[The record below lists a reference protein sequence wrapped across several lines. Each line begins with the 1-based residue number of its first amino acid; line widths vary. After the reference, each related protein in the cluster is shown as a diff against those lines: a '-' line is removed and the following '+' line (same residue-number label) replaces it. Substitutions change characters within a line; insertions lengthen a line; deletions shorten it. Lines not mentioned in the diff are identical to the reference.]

1 MNSEKAEV
9 LVMGSGTSTGVP
21 IIGCSCPTCTS
32 RDPRDARLRFGL
44 HVSARGFG
52 LQIDVSPDF
61 RQQAIRFKVPR
72 VDAVVL
78 SHCHADHV
86 LGMDDLR
93 RYNTLQDSPID
104 VWARP
109 RVLSGVKRIFSYI
122 FDPPPE
128 AEAWHLYRPKL
139 VPREI
144 GGGEVRIGPF
154 GVRTVEVPH
163 GPSAASAVEVSFEGR
178 RLVVASD
185 CSEVSPALAG
195 MLEGAD
201 IAILDGLRDRPHA
214 AHLTMADSVAALSA
228 ARCRAGRVI
237 HIGHDIPHEELLARF
252 PAGIAPT
259 YDGEVLFL

>member
-1 MNSEKAEV
+1 MSTETAKI

-21 IIGCSCPTCTS
+21 IIGCDCPVCVS
-32 RDPRDARLRFGL
+32 QDPRDRRLRFGL

-61 RQQAIRFKVPR
+61 RQQALREKLPR

-86 LGMDDLR
+86 LGLDDLR
-93 RYNTLQDSPID
+93 RYNTLQGSPID
-104 VWARP
+104 IWARP
-109 RVLSGVKRIFSYI
+109 RVLSGVRRIFGYV

-139 VPREI
+139 VPREL
-144 GGGEVRIGPF
+144 GPEPAAIGPF
-154 GVRTVEVPH
+154 AVRAVAVPH
-163 GPSAASAVEVSFEGR
+163 GPSQASAVEVAFEGR

-185 CSEVSPALAG
+185 CSEVTPELAA
-195 MLEGAD
+195 MLRGAD
-201 IAILDGLRDRPHA
+201 VAVLDGLRDRPHP
-214 AHLTMADSVAALSA
+214 AHLTVAAAVEALSA
-228 ARCRAGRVI
+228 SGCRVGRIV
-237 HIGHDIPHEELLARF
+237 HLGHDLTHAGLLARL

-259 YDGEVLFL
+259 FDGEVLPL